1 LKGGRDMN
9 TNVYAAGKI
18 TKSKVNIATYEIL

>member
-1 LKGGRDMN
+1 MKLY
-9 TNVYAAGKI
+9 VYTARKI